1 MSQPQQPQIM
11 IPIEQL
17 QKMQQLQKL
26 QHIQEQL
33 KLQQQQQPTATA
45 TIVYENNDSAV
56 VTVSVPTTDYVSPIN
71 NNELMNIAFEKDPD
85 DPIVV
90 VIKDIVFNLI
100 LNIPGLRTKLS
111 ALLETPNLVLDEI
124 NKIFNE
130 LKQKISNQD
139 IDNLRK
145 YVGTETSRSSLLSIL
160 QTAFQNILADGKID
174 MNDTADFLK
183 LIHDVVSLFNE
194 SSKTQNIQVTVSGE
208 IIMEFLY
215 FLLKCVLVLTLDDP
229 EEAIAL
235 RLLDTSFKLLSITV
249 SPLMK
254 MKCSLF
260 SCCRK

>member
-1 MSQPQQPQIM
+1 MSHQQQPQIM

-26 QHIQEQL
+26 QQIQDQI
-33 KLQQQQQPTATA
+33 KQQQQPTATA
-45 TIVYENNDSAV
+45 TIMYANNDAAAV
-56 VTVSVPTTDYVSPIN
+56 ITVPDHISNIN
-71 NNELMNIAFEKDPD
+71 NTELMNIAFEKEPD

-90 VIKDIVFNLI
+90 VIKDIIFNLI

-111 ALLETPNLVLDEI
+111 ALLDTPNLVLDEI

-145 YVGTETSRSSLLSIL
+145 YIGTETSRSSLLFIL

-194 SSKTQNIQVTVSGE
+194 SSKTQDIQVTVSGE

>member
-1 MSQPQQPQIM
+1 
-11 IPIEQL
+11 
-17 QKMQQLQKL
+17 
-26 QHIQEQL
+26 
-33 KLQQQQQPTATA
+33 
-45 TIVYENNDSAV
+45 
-56 VTVSVPTTDYVSPIN
+56 
-71 NNELMNIAFEKDPD
+71 
-85 DPIVV
+85 
-90 VIKDIVFNLI
+90 

-111 ALLETPNLVLDEI
+111 ALLDTPNLVLDEI
-124 NKIFNE
+124 NKIFSE

-145 YVGTETSRSSLLSIL
+145 YIGTETSRSSLLFIL

-215 FLLKCVLVLTLDDP
+215 FLLKCVLILTLDDP

>member
-1 MSQPQQPQIM
+1 MSHQQQPQIM

-26 QHIQEQL
+26 QQIQEQL
-33 KLQQQQQPTATA
+33 KHQQTTATATA
-45 TIVYENNDSAV
+45 TIMYANSDSAV
-56 VTVSVPTTDYVSPIN
+56 VSVPITEHVSAIN
-71 NNELMNIAFEKDPD
+71 NTELMNIAFEKDPD

-90 VIKDIVFNLI
+90 VIKDIVFSLI

-124 NKIFNE
+124 NKIFGE

-145 YVGTETSRSSLLSIL
+145 YIGTETSRSSLLSIL
-160 QTAFQNILADGKID
+160 QTAFQNILSDGKID

-215 FLLKCVLVLTLDDP
+215 FLLKCVLILTLDDP

>member
-1 MSQPQQPQIM
+1 MSHHQQPQVI
-11 IPIEQL
+11 ISQEQM
-17 QKMQQLQKL
+17 QKIQQLKQLQQLQDQIK
-26 QHIQEQL
+26 
-33 KLQQQQQPTATA
+33 QQQQPTATA
-45 TIVYENNDSAV
+45 TIMYANNDSSV
-56 VTVSVPTTDYVSPIN
+56 VTVSVPVTDHVSNIN
-71 NNELMNIAFEKDPD
+71 NNELMNIAFERDPD

-100 LNIPGLRTKLS
+100 LNIPGLRTKLT
-111 ALLETPNLVLDEI
+111 ALLDTPNLVLDEI

-145 YVGTETSRSSLLSIL
+145 YIGTETSRSSLLSIL

-215 FLLKCVLVLTLDDP
+215 FLLKCVLVLTLNDP

>member
-33 KLQQQQQPTATA
+33 KQQQQTSASA
-45 TIVYENNDSAV
+45 TIVYANNEAAAV
-56 VTVSVPTTDYVSPIN
+56 ITVPDYVSSIN
-71 NNELMNIAFEKDPD
+71 NTELMNIAFEKDPD

-145 YVGTETSRSSLLSIL
+145 YIGTETSRSSLLSIL
-160 QTAFQNILADGKID
+160 QTAFQNILSDGKID
-174 MNDTADFLK
+174 INDTADFLK

>member
-1 MSQPQQPQIM
+1 MSHPQQPQIM

-26 QHIQEQL
+26 QQMQDQL
-33 KLQQQQQPTATA
+33 KQQQTSASA
-45 TIVYENNDSAV
+45 TIVYANNDAA
-56 VTVSVPTTDYVSPIN
+56 TVITVPDYVSSIN
-71 NNELMNIAFEKDPD
+71 NTELMNIAFEKDPD

-215 FLLKCVLVLTLDDP
+215 FLLKCVLILTLDDP

>member
-1 MSQPQQPQIM
+1 MSHQQQPQIM

-26 QHIQEQL
+26 QQIQEQL
-33 KLQQQQQPTATA
+33 KHQQQTSATA
-45 TIVYENNDSAV
+45 TIMYANSDSAV
-56 VTVSVPTTDYVSPIN
+56 VSVPIIDHVSAIN
-71 NNELMNIAFEKDPD
+71 NTELMNIAFEKDPD

-124 NKIFNE
+124 NKIFSE

-145 YVGTETSRSSLLSIL
+145 YIGTETSRSSLLSIL
-160 QTAFQNILADGKID
+160 QTAFQNILSDGKID
-174 MNDTADFLK
+174 INDTADFLK

-215 FLLKCVLVLTLDDP
+215 FLLKCVLILTLDDP

>member
-33 KLQQQQQPTATA
+33 KLQQQHPPTATA
-45 TIVYENNDSAV
+45 TIMYANNDSAV
-56 VTVSVPTTDYVSPIN
+56 VTVPDYVSPIN

-111 ALLETPNLVLDEI
+111 TLLETPNLVLDEI

-194 SSKTQNIQVTVSGE
+194 SSQTQNIQVTVSGE

-215 FLLKCVLVLTLDDP
+215 FLLKCVLILTLDDP

>member
-1 MSQPQQPQIM
+1 MTHQQQHQLIISQEQMQKIQQLK
-11 IPIEQL
+11 QL
-17 QKMQQLQKL
+17 QQLQDQIK
-26 QHIQEQL
+26 
-33 KLQQQQQPTATA
+33 QQQQPTATA
-45 TIVYENNDSAV
+45 TIMYANNDSSV
-56 VTVSVPTTDYVSPIN
+56 VTVSVPVTDHVSNIN
-71 NNELMNIAFEKDPD
+71 NNELMNIAFERDPD

-100 LNIPGLRTKLS
+100 LNIPGLRTKLT
-111 ALLETPNLVLDEI
+111 ALLDTPNLVLDEI

-145 YVGTETSRSSLLSIL
+145 YIGTETSRSSLLSIL

-215 FLLKCVLVLTLDDP
+215 FLLKCVLVLTLNDP

>member
-33 KLQQQQQPTATA
+33 KQQQTSTSA
-45 TIVYENNDSAV
+45 TIVYANNEAAAV
-56 VTVSVPTTDYVSPIN
+56 ITVPDYVSAIN
-71 NNELMNIAFEKDPD
+71 NTELMNIAFEKDPD

-111 ALLETPNLVLDEI
+111 TLLETPNLVLDEI

-215 FLLKCVLVLTLDDP
+215 FLLKCVLILTLDDP